1 MGHRMTQVLLDTHA
15 LVWWLEAKENLSRK
29 ATETIEDSETVVFV
43 SAASGWELAIK
54 MQIGKFKSAELVRVL
69 EREIEKEGF
78 IELPISMEHALL
90 AGSFDSR
97 HKDPFDRLLIAQA
110 QVEEIAIVS
119 NDKVF
124 DGFSVRRLW

>member
-54 MQIGKFKSAELVRVL
+54 TQIGKFKSADLVRVL

-90 AGSFDSR
+90 AGSFDSP

-110 QVEEIAIVS
+110 QVEGIPIVS

-124 DGFSVRRLW
+124 DRFSVRRLW

>member
-1 MGHRMTQVLLDTHA
+1 MTRVLLDTHA

-29 ATETIEDSETVVFV
+29 AKELIEDSETVVFV

-54 MQIGKFKSAELVRVL
+54 TQIGKFKSAELVLGL

-78 IELPISMEHALL
+78 IELPISMEHALV
-90 AGSFDSR
+90 AGSLGSP

-110 QVEEIAIVS
+110 QIEEVPIVS

>member
-15 LVWWLEAKENLSRK
+15 LVWWFEAKENLSRK
-29 ATETIEDSETVVFV
+29 AKEIIEEPKTTVFV

-54 MQIGKFKSAELVRVL
+54 TQIGKFKSAELVQGL

-90 AGSFDSR
+90 AGSLDSP

-110 QVEEIAIVS
+110 QVEEVPIVS

-124 DGFSVRRLW
+124 DGFPVRRLW

>member
-54 MQIGKFKSAELVRVL
+54 TQIGKFKSAELVRVL

-90 AGSFDSR
+90 AGSLDSAQ
-97 HKDPFDRLLIAQA
+97 KDPFDRLLIAQA

>member
-1 MGHRMTQVLLDTHA
+1 VLLDTHA

-29 ATETIEDSETVVFV
+29 AKEIIEDSETVVFV
-43 SAASGWELAIK
+43 SAATGWELAIK
-54 MQIGKFKSAELVRVL
+54 TQIGKFKSPELVHGL

-90 AGSFDSR
+90 AGSLGSP

-110 QVEEIAIVS
+110 QVEKVPIVS
-119 NDKVF
+119 NDKMF
-124 DGFSVRRLW
+124 DGFSVRRVW

>member
-1 MGHRMTQVLLDTHA
+1 MKRVLLDTHA

-29 ATETIEDSETVVFV
+29 AKETIEESETAVFV

-54 MQIGKFKSAELVRVL
+54 TQIGKFKSADLVRGL

-78 IELPISMEHALL
+78 LELPISMKHALL
-90 AGSFDSR
+90 AGSLESA

-110 QVEEIAIVS
+110 QIEEVPIVS

>member
-1 MGHRMTQVLLDTHA
+1 M
-15 LVWWLEAKENLSRK
+15 
-29 ATETIEDSETVVFV
+29 FV
-43 SAASGWELAIK
+43 SAVSGWELAIK
-54 MQIGKFKSAELVRVL
+54 TQIGKFKSAELVQGL

-90 AGSFDSR
+90 AGSLGSP

-110 QVEEIAIVS
+110 QVEEVPIVS

-124 DGFSVRRLW
+124 DRFSVRRVW

>member
-1 MGHRMTQVLLDTHA
+1 MTRVLLDTHA

-29 ATETIEDSETVVFV
+29 AKEIIEESATVVFV

-54 MQIGKFKSAELVRVL
+54 TQIGKFKPAQLVKGF
-69 EREIEKEGF
+69 EKEIEKEGF
-78 IELPISMEHALL
+78 IELPVSMKHALL
-90 AGSFDSR
+90 AGSLDSA

-110 QVEEIAIVS
+110 QVEEVPIVS
-119 NDKVF
+119 NDKLF

>member
-1 MGHRMTQVLLDTHA
+1 MTKVLLDTHA

-29 ATETIEDSETVVFV
+29 AKEIIEESDTVVFI

-54 MQIGKFKSAELVRVL
+54 TQIGKFKSAQLVKGL
-69 EREIEKEGF
+69 EKEIEKEGF
-78 IELPISMEHALL
+78 IELPISLKHALL
-90 AGSFDSR
+90 AGSLDSA

-110 QVEEIAIVS
+110 QVEEVPIVS

-124 DGFSVRRLW
+124 DRFSVRRLW

>member
-1 MGHRMTQVLLDTHA
+1 MTQVLLDTHA
-15 LVWWLEAKENLSRK
+15 LVWWLEAKENLSRRAK
-29 ATETIEDSETVVFV
+29 GIIEDSETVVFV

-54 MQIGKFKSAELVRVL
+54 TQIGKFKSAELVHSL

-90 AGSFDSR
+90 AGSLDSP

-110 QVEEIAIVS
+110 QVEEVPIVS

>member
-29 ATETIEDSETVVFV
+29 AKGIIEDSETVVFV

-54 MQIGKFKSAELVRVL
+54 TQIGKFKSAELVHAL

-90 AGSFDSR
+90 AGSLDSP

-110 QVEEIAIVS
+110 QVEEVPIVS

-124 DGFSVRRLW
+124 DRFPVRRLW

>member
-1 MGHRMTQVLLDTHA
+1 MTQVLLDTHA
-15 LVWWLEAKENLSRK
+15 LVWWFEAKENLSRK
-29 ATETIEDSETVVFV
+29 AKEIIEEPKTTVFV

-54 MQIGKFKSAELVRVL
+54 TQIGKFKSAELVQGL

-90 AGSFDSR
+90 AGSLDSP

-110 QVEEIAIVS
+110 QVEEVPIVS

-124 DGFSVRRLW
+124 DGFPVRRLW

>member
-1 MGHRMTQVLLDTHA
+1 MKQVLPDTHA

-29 ATETIEDSETVVFV
+29 AKGIIEDSETVVLV

-54 MQIGKFKSAELVRVL
+54 TQIGKFKSAKLVHAL

-90 AGSFDSR
+90 AGSLGSP

-110 QVEEIAIVS
+110 QVEEVPIVS

-124 DGFSVRRLW
+124 DGFPVRRLW

>member
-1 MGHRMTQVLLDTHA
+1 MTKVLLDTHA

-29 ATETIEDSETVVFV
+29 AKEIIEESDTVVFI

-54 MQIGKFKSAELVRVL
+54 TQIGKFKSAQLVKGL
-69 EREIEKEGF
+69 EKEIEKEGF
-78 IELPISMEHALL
+78 IELPVSLKHALL
-90 AGSFDSR
+90 AGSLDSA

-110 QVEEIAIVS
+110 QVEEVPIVS

-124 DGFSVRRLW
+124 DRFSVRRLW